1 MATIKKILQPFFTT
15 YVAITFA
22 VSVLVFFPFC
32 AIVSITRSTA
42 GRKLIFT
49 ALTYWSKGWL
59 WIIGMPVK
67 VSGIQPAPGRYVFVA
82 NHISY
87 IDTVVL
93 FPSVPGYFRVLGKIE
108 MARIPLFGAI
118 YRSLVIPVDRSS
130 AESRA
135 KSMRLMWRVIKKE
148 ASILIFPEGTFNETD
163 KPLKSFYDGAFR
175 LAIQTQTPII
185 PVIFPDTVHRWH
197 YSAWWKLWPGRNR
210 AIILPPVQVTD
221 MTLQQLPQLKQTVFS
236 LMEEELKK
244 YDYP

>member
-1 MATIKKILQPFFTT
+1 MVAIKKILQPFFAV
-15 YVAITFA
+15 YVAITF
-22 VSVLVFFPFC
+22 VISVLVFFPFC
-32 AIVSITRSTA
+32 AIVSITRSIA

-59 WIIGMPVK
+59 WLIGMPVR
-67 VSGIQPAPGRYVFVA
+67 VSGVLPALGRYVFVA

-93 FPSVPGYFRVLGKIE
+93 FPSVPGYFRVLGKVE

-175 LAIQTQTPII
+175 LAIQSQTPIV
-185 PVIFPDTVHRWH
+185 PVIFPDTVRRWH
-197 YSAWWKLWPGRNR
+197 YSGWWKLWPGRNR
-210 AIILPPVQVTD
+210 AIILPVVPID
-221 MTLQQLPQLKQTVFS
+221 GLTLRELSELKQRVFS

-244 YDYP
+244 YNYP